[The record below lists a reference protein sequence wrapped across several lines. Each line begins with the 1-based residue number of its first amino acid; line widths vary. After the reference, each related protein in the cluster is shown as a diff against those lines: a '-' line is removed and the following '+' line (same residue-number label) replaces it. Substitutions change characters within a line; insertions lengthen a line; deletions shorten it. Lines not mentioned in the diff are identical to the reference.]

1 MEKYQKYIVGIIGLC
16 LLILFFI
23 YFTNIV
29 IWILISAF
37 IAMLGNPIVEFLRK
51 FHIRKIKFPTWLA
64 ALITIIVM
72 YGVIII
78 GIKLT
83 LPLLMKQVAEFQSL
97 DIETISEGLE
107 KPIKSIDDFIQ
118 NTPIINQPDFSTDD
132 YVIEKINSIL
142 KFANIGK
149 IISDLGSTIINL
161 LLSIFVITFTSF
173 FFLKDKDLFDRL
185 VLMVVP
191 QKYEEKTK
199 SALNSIRKL
208 IARYLFGMIL
218 ETTLMALFTTLGLYI
233 IGVELNLALT
243 IGLIVGSLN
252 IIPYIG
258 PWIGISLGLVL
269 YITANVNLDFAT
281 EITPMIFKILVVIFV
296 AKLLDD
302 SVLQPFIYSKSI
314 KAHPLEIF
322 FVIIIAGNIYGI
334 LGMMFAIP
342 AYTVLRVIAK
352 EFLAQ
357 YKFVQQIIQGMET
370 NIKQE
375 KNKKNNDEDL

>member
-302 SVLQPFIYSKSI
+302 SMLQPFIYSKSI